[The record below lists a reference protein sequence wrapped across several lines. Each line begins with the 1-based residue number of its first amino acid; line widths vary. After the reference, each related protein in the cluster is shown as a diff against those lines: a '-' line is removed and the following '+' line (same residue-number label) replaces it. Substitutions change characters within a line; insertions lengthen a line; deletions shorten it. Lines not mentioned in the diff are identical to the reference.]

1 MRQIRIAK
9 RPKPTRGRQLSLPA
23 DPRDPDIVH
32 AHRAARRTGD
42 TRAGRNQ
49 PGGRARTKPGPG
61 ENLSAPLT

>member
-9 RPKPTRGRQLSLPA
+9 RRLTPSSGRQAPLPL

-32 AHRAARRTGD
+32 AHRAARRIRD

-49 PGGRARTKPGPG
+49 PGARARTKPDPG
-61 ENLSAPLT
+61 DR